1 MLRAKSRSTEDRG
14 GLAMIRSI
22 ITIVVFLS
30 MLRAASADSTQLF
43 AGLLGIGLR
52 VYESN
57 QQLRAIDRL
66 NRPIIER
73 IRAQAE
79 IQKQTARAQ
88 EAVMLLNAN
97 DRSQLVATLN
107 AKLRTG
113 NITSAE
119 LELVRVLRGMT
130 AMNANHVGVGSLTI
144 GRGAEFGGLYGGGYG
159 AGGGYEDGELPY
171 SSGGSYYGG
180 GYAQARFNAQA
191 AANDAAW
198 AQQTSFNSPA
208 AREAQARFNAQAQ
221 ANDAAFAPRR

>member
-1 MLRAKSRSTEDRG
+1 MRSMTWFVV
-14 GLAMIRSI
+14 LLSISFAPISAM
-22 ITIVVFLS
+22 
-30 MLRAASADSTQLF
+30 ADSSQLL

-66 NRPIIER
+66 NRPVMER

-97 DRSQLVATLN
+97 DRSQLMASLN
-107 AKLRTG
+107 TKLQSG
-113 NITSAE
+113 KITPAE
-119 LELVRVLRGMT
+119 LELVRILRGMT
-130 AMNANHVGVGSLTI
+130 AMNANHVGVGQVTI
-144 GRGAEFGGLYGGGYG
+144 GRGAEYGGYYGGGYG
-159 AGGGYEDGELPY
+159 GGGYEDGELPY
-171 SSGGSYYGG
+171 SGGGGYYGG

-198 AQQTSFNSPA
+198 QQMTRPNSPA
-208 AREAQARFNAQAQ
+208 AAAAQARFNAQAQ